1 MRKIAW
7 KMDEHVLNVD
17 LLLFQHGNWRCV
29 LESYCNKLKS
39 YVNVEMINQE
49 RPYKVYDGKCLESCP
64 ADTEESVK
72 GNKHTCEVRA

>member
-1 MRKIAW
+1 M
-7 KMDEHVLNVD
+7 
-17 LLLFQHGNWRCV
+17 